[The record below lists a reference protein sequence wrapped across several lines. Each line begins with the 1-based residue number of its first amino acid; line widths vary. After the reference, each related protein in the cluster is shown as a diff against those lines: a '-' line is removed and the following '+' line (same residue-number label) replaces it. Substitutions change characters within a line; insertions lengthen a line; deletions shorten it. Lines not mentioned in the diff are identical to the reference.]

1 MVIFFKIE
9 RECIKELLL
18 MTDLNIWLAFGAGL
32 LSFIS
37 PCCLPLYPAF
47 LSYITGISVQE
58 LKEEQGMLRKRALLH
73 TAFFLLGFSI
83 IFIVLGL
90 STTVIGEIFV
100 EYQSLLR
107 QVGAIIIV
115 FFGLVV
121 MGFISPE
128 FLMKDKKMKFQSRP
142 TGYLGSVLIGIGFAA
157 GWTPCMGPILAGVIA
172 LGVSNPAASMTYMI
186 AYVLG
191 FAVPFFVLSFFLDK
205 LKSIKKFNRQFMKIG
220 GSLMVIM
227 GILLYFNWMTQLTS
241 FLINR
246 VFGGFQGF

>member
-1 MVIFFKIE
+1 
-9 RECIKELLL
+9 
-18 MTDLNIWLAFGAGL
+18 MTDLNILLAFGAGL

-58 LKEEQGMLRKRALLH
+58 LKEENAMLRKTALLH
-73 TAFFLLGFSI
+73 TTFFLIGFSI
-83 IFIVLGL
+83 IFLFLGL
-90 STTVIGEIFV
+90 STTMIGDLFV
-100 EYQSLLR
+100 QYQTLLR
-107 QVGAIIIV
+107 QIGAIVII

-121 MGFISPE
+121 MGFISPA
-128 FLMKDKKMKFQSRP
+128 FLMKDKKVRFQSRP

-172 LGVSNPAASMTYMI
+172 LGVSNPAASMTYMV

-205 LKSIKKFNRQFMKIG
+205 LKVIKKFNRQFMLVG
-220 GSLMVIM
+220 GTLMVVM
-227 GILLYFNWMTQLTS
+227 GILLYFDWLTQLTS
-241 FLINR
+241 FLTNR
-246 VFGGFQGF
+246 VFGGFKGF

>member
-1 MVIFFKIE
+1 
-9 RECIKELLL
+9 

-58 LKEEQGMLRKRALLH
+58 LKEEQAMLRKRALLH
-73 TAFFLLGFSI
+73 TTFFLLGFSI

-107 QVGAIIIV
+107 QIGAIIIV

-128 FLMKDKKMKFQSRP
+128 FLMKDKKMKFQTRP

-172 LGVSNPAASMTYMI
+172 LGVSNPAASLTYMI

-205 LKSIKKFNRQFMKIG
+205 LKAIKKFNRHFMKIG

-227 GILLYFNWMTQLTS
+227 GVLLYFNWMTQLTS